1 MTKDEARNWIEEQF
15 GDVALHRLSDFAHM
29 VEMESARQNLIAAST
44 LPMIWSRHIVDSAQ
58 LVLLSGKA
66 DGPWVDI
73 GTGAG
78 FPGMI
83 VGILSG
89 LPTILVEPRR
99 RRVDFL
105 QDAVDRLALTDT
117 ISVVGSKIETA
128 KVKAGIIS
136 ARAVAPVSALL
147 ESAVHTARKDTLWLL
162 PKGRSAR
169 EEVAQAKLSWHGTF
183 HVEQS
188 ITDPTSL
195 IVIASGIAR
204 R

>member
-1 MTKDEARNWIEEQF
+1 MTEDEARNWIIEHF
-15 GDVALHRLSDFAHM
+15 GDIALRRLVDFAHM
-29 VEMESARQNLIAAST
+29 VEMESTRQNLVSAST
-44 LPMIWSRHIVDSAQ
+44 LPMIWSRHILDSAQ
-58 LVLLSGKA
+58 LVPLAAKA
-66 DGPWVDI
+66 EGPWIDV

-78 FPGMI
+78 FPGI
-83 VGILSG
+83 IAGLLSG
-89 LPTILVEPRR
+89 LPTVLVEPRR
-99 RRVDFL
+99 RRVEFL
-105 QDAVDRLALTDT
+105 QDAIERLNMAET
-117 ISVVGSKIETA
+117 ISVIGSRIETA
-128 KVKAGIIS
+128 KLKAGVIS
-136 ARAVAPVSALL
+136 ARAVAPVAALL

-195 IVIASGIAR
+195 IVTASGIAR

>member
-1 MTKDEARNWIEEQF
+1 MTEDEARNWIEAQF
-15 GDVALHRLSDFAHM
+15 GDVALDRLSDFAHM
-29 VEMESARQNLIAAST
+29 VEMESARQNLIAVST

-58 LVLLSGKA
+58 LVPLSTKA

-105 QDAVDRLALTDT
+105 QDAVDRLALTGT
-117 ISVVGSKIETA
+117 ISVVGSKIETSKA
-128 KVKAGIIS
+128 KAGIIS
-136 ARAVAPVSALL
+136 ARAVAPISALL

>member
-1 MTKDEARNWIEEQF
+1 MTEVEARNWITEQF
-15 GDVALHRLSDFAHM
+15 GDLALRRLGDFAHM
-29 VEMESARQNLIAAST
+29 VEMESARQNLVSAST

-58 LVLLSGKA
+58 LVPLAAKA
-66 DGPWVDI
+66 EGPWVDV

-78 FPGMI
+78 FPGI
-83 VGILSG
+83 ITGILSG
-89 LPTILVEPRR
+89 LETILVEPRGR
-99 RRVDFL
+99 RIEFL
-105 QDAVDRLALTDT
+105 KDAVERLGMTET
-117 ISVVGSKIETA
+117 ISVVGSKIET
-128 KVKAGIIS
+128 VKLKARVIS
-136 ARAVAPVSALL
+136 ARAVAPVTALL
-147 ESAVHTARKDTLWLL
+147 TSAVHTARKDTLWLL

>member
-1 MTKDEARNWIEEQF
+1 MTEDEAKNWIEEHF
-15 GDVALHRLSDFAHM
+15 GDAALHRLNDFAHM
-29 VEMESARQNLIAAST
+29 VEMESVRQNLVSAST

-58 LVLLSGKA
+58 LVPLAAKGG
-66 DGPWVDI
+66 GPWVDV

-78 FPGMI
+78 FPGI
-83 VGILSG
+83 IAGILSG
-89 LPTILVEPRR
+89 LPTFLVEPRR
-99 RRVDFL
+99 RRVEFL
-105 QDAVDRLALTDT
+105 EDAVDRLGLTAT
-117 ISVVGSKIETA
+117 ISVIGSKIETA
-128 KVKAGIIS
+128 KLKAGIIS
-136 ARAVAPVSALL
+136 ARAVAPVSVLL
-147 ESAVHTARKDTLWLL
+147 GSAVHAARKDTLWLL

>member
-1 MTKDEARNWIEEQF
+1 MTEDEARNWIEEQF

-58 LVLLSGKA
+58 LVSLSGKA

-105 QDAVDRLALTDT
+105 QDAVDRLALTHT

-147 ESAVHTARKDTLWLL
+147 GSAVHTARKETLWLL